1 MRTGRQTRGRVSGLG
16 LRAGGQLLAGLLVF
30 WSAALVSAALAQE
43 GWAPTISST
52 AGLEVTQRLMGPKL
66 LPQWNTAQRFSPPP
80 ALRVPPKLPPD
91 PQERWTPIETGALP
105 STDLEVIRERISGT
119 EAPLVNEGEAFTAV
133 ATADQATP
141 AAAQSEGP
149 QKTPERAVAPQPR
162 ATEAAK
168 TPAQRAPTGPAQPA
182 AAAASPSV
190 KPETAATTEAV
201 AAPEAPQQFGKAR
214 PLDALPPDATAAQ
227 QYCFN
232 TAESA
237 SDARVAWQAKKI
249 KDMEAALEARMVVL
263 QQKTEEYKTW
273 LAKRDDFARKA
284 HEKLVAF
291 YAKMKPDAAAL
302 QLSAMDED
310 QAAALLM
317 KLEPKA
323 ASLVLAEIEP
333 ERAAK
338 IASIISGAARIPKK
352 KTKDAQV
359 VPPVPADTPAAAGAG
374 APPVSAPEAAKGSNS

>member
-1 MRTGRQTRGRVSGLG
+1 MRTGRQRHERMRGLG
-16 LRAGGQLLAGLLVF
+16 LGPGGLLLAGLAFVG
-30 WSAALVSAALAQE
+30 SVAIATVASAQE
-43 GWAPTISST
+43 GWAPTISSS
-52 AGLEVTQRLMGPKL
+52 AGPDVAQRLMGPKL

-80 ALRVPPKLPPD
+80 AMRMPPKLPPD

-105 STDLEVIRERISGT
+105 TTDLEVIRESISGT
-119 EAPLVNEGEAFTAV
+119 DAPLVSEGEAFTAV
-133 ATADQATP
+133 ATADQAAP
-141 AAAQSEGP
+141 AAAQ
-149 QKTPERAVAPQPR
+149 KVPERATAPQPR
-162 ATEAAK
+162 VGEPPKA
-168 TPAQRAPTGPAQPA
+168 PAQKAPAPIAQPA
-182 AAAASPSV
+182 PAAATLPV
-190 KPETAATTEAV
+190 KPGAAAT
-201 AAPEAPQQFGKAR
+201 PEAAAQPDTSQQFAKSR

-263 QQKTEEYKTW
+263 QQKTEEYKNW

-291 YAKMKPDAAAL
+291 YAKMKPDAAAM

-338 IASIISGAARIPKK
+338 IASIISGAARIPKR
-352 KTKDAQV
+352 KTKDAQA
-359 VPPVPADTPAAAGAG
+359 VPPVPAETPAAAGA
-374 APPVSAPEAAKGSNS
+374 PPASAPEAAKGSNS